1 MSTATQA
8 SSQTLNLR
16 KQSVLSSLPTL
27 QQIRDERCKRSALY
41 WAQTWTKTENPHY
54 EKQGLPFRAPFP
66 QKSYFVSLFDALA
79 LEPKLFVPKSRDM
92 MTSWSAL
99 IWATHQAQWK
109 KAFAVVQTMKE
120 GKAMELISY
129 ADCLYRNQP
138 EWLRNFHPLKSS
150 NATELTWE
158 NGGRVLA
165 VPGGEH
171 QIRTYHP
178 TIFIMDEAAFLPEAE
193 QCYNSA
199 KASSPNIQM
208 IAVSS
213 AGPGWFADQCSQ

>member
-1 MSTATQA
+1 MPNLKKFAALSIAQA
-8 SSQTLNLR
+8 
-16 KQSVLSSLPTL
+16 
-27 QQIRDERCKRSALY
+27 IWDESCKRDPLY
-41 WAQTWTKTENPHY
+41 WAQTWTATENPHY
-54 EKQGLPFRAPFP
+54 EAQDLEFRSSFP
-66 QKSYFVSLFDALA
+66 QKTYFRLLFDAFA
-79 LEPKLFVPKSRDM
+79 KESKLFVPKSRDM

-120 GKAMELISY
+120 GKAMELIAYS
-129 ADCLYRNQP
+129 DCLYRNQP
-138 EWLRNFHPLKSS
+138 DWLRARHPLKSS
-150 NATELTWE
+150 NATEINWA

-178 TIFIMDEAAFLPEAE
+178 TIFILDEAAFLPEAE
-193 QCYNSA
+193 QCYNTA
-199 KASSPNIQM
+199 RASSPHVQM